1 MRVSAPL
8 LGSPGMAETKGA
20 PPCYELEEI
29 SGSNEGGEEEAAR
42 AQVYPIPGE
51 PSERERLLHE
61 ATHLPYRNWC
71 KYCLIGRARSH
82 PHASV
87 DHSEDTIPVVSMD
100 YFS

>member
-1 MRVSAPL
+1 M
-8 LGSPGMAETKGA
+8 
-20 PPCYELEEI
+20 
-29 SGSNEGGEEEAAR
+29 
-42 AQVYPIPGE
+42 YPIPGE

-100 YFS
+100 YFFLGATPDGHLSASKRGELRETEGDGDRQRD